1 MYHQAMNLIKDI
13 IKLIT
18 RHDDSELRHK
28 LAVLKEVV
36 DSYEKENATLK
47 DRSTALLGEVNVLK
61 KLIKDMEMKDEKD
74 FSN

>member
-1 MYHQAMNLIKDI
+1 MYRQAMNLIKDI
-13 IKLIT
+13 VKLVT

-36 DSYEKENATLK
+36 DSYERENATLK

-61 KLIKDMEMKDEKD
+61 KLIKAMEEKNEEG
-74 FSN
+74 FSD